1 MRNLRNIGLT
11 GGIAT
16 GKSTVS
22 AMLLERGA
30 IIIDADLIAREVMQP
45 GHAVL
50 QQVVDAFGQD
60 ILLDNGELN
69 RKKLGSLVFGNA
81 AAREKLNDITH
92 PAIRNE
98 IKERQA
104 SHLAQHPH
112 QLIVSDI
119 PLLYELQM
127 EPLFDAVMVVYVP
140 RQIQIQRLM
149 DRDGLLQDEAEKRLA
164 AQLDI
169 EIKKERADIL
179 IDNSLGVAHLE
190 TQIDRFWQEQ
200 VLL

>member
-22 AMLLERGA
+22 KILSDRGA
-30 IIIDADLIAREVMQP
+30 IIIDADLIARELMKP

-50 QQVVDAFGQD
+50 QQVVEAFGQD
-60 ILLDNGELN
+60 ILLNNGELD
-69 RKKLGSLVFGNA
+69 RKKLGSVVFGKA
-81 AAREKLNDITH
+81 EAREKLNQITH

-98 IKERQA
+98 IKDRQA
-104 SHLAQHPH
+104 LYLVQHPDR
-112 QLIVSDI
+112 LIVSDI

-127 EPLFDAVMVVYVP
+127 EKMFDAVMVVYLP
-140 RQIQIQRLM
+140 KQIQTQRLM
-149 DRDGLLQDEAEKRLA
+149 DRDGLSRYEAEKRLA
-164 AQLDI
+164 AQMDI

>member
-22 AMLLERGA
+22 AMLLDRGA

-50 QQVVDAFGQD
+50 QQVVDVFGQE
-60 ILLDNGELN
+60 ILLKNGELD
-69 RKKLGSLVFGNA
+69 RKKLGSLVFGKA
-81 AAREKLNDITH
+81 AAREKLNQITH
-92 PAIRNE
+92 PAIRSE
-98 IKERQA
+98 IKDRQA
-104 SHLAQHPH
+104 LYLAQHPNR
-112 QLIVSDI
+112 LIVSDI

-127 EPLFDAVMVVYVP
+127 EKMFDAVMVVYVP
-140 RQIQIQRLM
+140 KQIQIQRLM
-149 DRDGLLQDEAEKRLA
+149 DRDGLLRNEAEKRLA
-164 AQLDI
+164 AQMDI

-190 TQIDRFWQEQ
+190 TQIDRFWQEK

>member
-22 AMLLERGA
+22 AMLSDRGA

-45 GHAVL
+45 GHVVL
-50 QQVVDAFGQD
+50 QQVVEAFGQE
-60 ILLDNGELN
+60 ILLKNGELD
-69 RKKLGSLVFGNA
+69 RKKLGSFVFGNA
-81 AAREKLNDITH
+81 AAREKLNHITH
-92 PAIRNE
+92 PAIRSE
-98 IKERQA
+98 IKDRQA
-104 SHLAQHPH
+104 LYLAQHPH
-112 QLIVSDI
+112 RLIVSDI

-127 EPLFDAVMVVYVP
+127 EEMFDAVMVVYVP
-140 RQIQIQRLM
+140 QQIQIQRLM
-149 DRDGLLQDEAEKRLA
+149 DRNGLLQNEAEKRLA
-164 AQLDI
+164 AQIDI

-179 IDNSLGVAHLE
+179 IDNSLDVAHLE

>member
-22 AMLLERGA
+22 AMLLDRGA

-50 QQVVDAFGQD
+50 QQVVDVFGQE
-60 ILLDNGELN
+60 ILLKNGELD
-69 RKKLGSLVFGNA
+69 RKKLGSLVFGKA
-81 AAREKLNDITH
+81 AAREKLNQITH
-92 PAIRNE
+92 PAIRSE
-98 IKERQA
+98 IKDRQA
-104 SHLAQHPH
+104 LYLTQHPNR
-112 QLIVSDI
+112 LIVSDI

-127 EPLFDAVMVVYVP
+127 EKMFDAVMVVYVP
-140 RQIQIQRLM
+140 KQIQIQRLM
-149 DRDGLLQDEAEKRLA
+149 DRDGLLRNEAEKRLA
-164 AQLDI
+164 AQMDI